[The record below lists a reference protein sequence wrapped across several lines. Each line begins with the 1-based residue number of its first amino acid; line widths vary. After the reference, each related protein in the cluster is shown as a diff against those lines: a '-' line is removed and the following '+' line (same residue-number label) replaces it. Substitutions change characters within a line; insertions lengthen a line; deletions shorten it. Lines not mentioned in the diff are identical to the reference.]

1 MNYYALIGLFNGIV
15 VLATVLA
22 LSLRKPRIHHYKSF
36 VVFSLSVGL
45 WSVAYAIWQMQ
56 TEYSLAL
63 FWMRLAMLL
72 IYPACFGFLIFSME
86 VCGFQVSRAIKMALI
101 AVSALSVVFGFSP
114 WMVQDV
120 KPQLN
125 FLFWP
130 VPGMLM
136 HFYVFLFCVSIA
148 VSFVVLIMTW
158 HRSVGAH
165 RWQLQWIIL
174 SMAPAWVGGST
185 NWLLWYGVDFPPAPN
200 FFVGV
205 GWLLLAY
212 AMIRTRFFDVDVLA
226 DYVQE
231 ARLSAIGLLTASIH
245 HEIKSPVFVIRGL
258 AESIAEKGVS
268 ENAGSP
274 QVQDAMVRIIQQTER
289 ITEIIRK
296 FRDFATRPKSQLLK
310 LQCVELKQ
318 VVRGVLAITQSQLDA
333 NKVELAVSIP
343 DNLSVYVD
351 QYSLEEILIN
361 LILNACQALK
371 NTKQPAIKLSVRSLD
386 NQRTNS
392 FTKHALHST
401 SSVAVTIEDN
411 GPGMS
416 EKELSRLFE
425 PFYTTKEEG
434 TGLGLYVV
442 KELARR
448 NQAEIKVES
457 VLGGGTKFSLTFKPV
472 IA

>member
-15 VLATVLA
+15 VLATVIA
-22 LSLRKPRIHHYKSF
+22 LTLRKPRIHHHRSF

-72 IYPACFGFLIFSME
+72 IYPACFGFLVFAIE

-101 AVSALSVVFGFSP
+101 AVSALSVVFGFSS

-120 KPQLN
+120 EPQLD

-212 AMIRTRFFDVDVLA
+212 AMIRTRFFDADVLA

-231 ARLSAIGLLTASIH
+231 ARLSAIGLLTTSIH

-258 AESIAEKGVS
+258 AESVS
-268 ENAGSP
+268 EKSSSSELNQKQA
-274 QVQDAMVRIIQQTER
+274 QEVMAKIIQQTER

-296 FRDFATRPKSQLLK
+296 FRDFAARPKNQLLK
-310 LQCVELKQ
+310 LQTIELKQ
-318 VVRGVLAITQSQLDA
+318 VMKGVLAITQSQIDA
-333 NKVELAVSIP
+333 GKVELKTNIPNGLSIIADP
-343 DNLSVYVD
+343 
-351 QYSLEEILIN
+351 YSLEEILIN

-371 NTKQPAIKLSVRSLD
+371 ETHNPKILLSALSSPSSRGSSPGVSPSSIAII
-386 NQRTNS
+386 
-392 FTKHALHST
+392 
-401 SSVAVTIEDN
+401 IEDN
-411 GPGMS
+411 GSGMTRG
-416 EKELSRLFE
+416 EQARLFE
-425 PFYTTKEEG
+425 PFYTTKSQG
-434 TGLGLYVV
+434 TGLGLYIV
-442 KELARR
+442 KELIRR
-448 NQAEIKVES
+448 NQGEIKVDSKE
-457 VLGGGTKFSLTFKPV
+457 GQGTQFTITLKATGT
-472 IA
+472 